1 LKSHGLIAKVFNFVD
16 ASQIIS
22 ETNLCNRARQGN
34 RKKLKVFNNK
44 TAKKVAND
52 KQARIGCKG
61 KTKFWYGY
69 ERALSLVY
77 EVWVDY

>member
-1 LKSHGLIAKVFNFVD
+1 MDSLQRYLIFVD

-22 ETNLCNRARQGN
+22 KTNLCNRARQGN
-34 RKKLKVFNNK
+34 RKNNNK

-69 ERALSLVY
+69 KKGLSLVY
-77 EVWVDY
+77 EVLVDY